1 MRGTTVRRVPV
12 ARGSSWRSLAVL
24 AVVMCLAATHSAA
37 GPQAELR
44 GGSNYF
50 TYRVDADCTREPY
63 GVVNGYDQAP
73 ELIRDQLAQMARAG
87 QKRLRIPVFHHR
99 GADSGTVMDST
110 GGGISRANLSNL
122 RELLKDVRAAGFD
135 AVEIAFF
142 PKDANDPAEWKEF
155 DRGLYEENLAVIRQ
169 VRAEVVR
176 SGVPYVL
183 DLLNEGAPADGE
195 DILLRY
201 DKALWQDYRRTF
213 GTSDTVGFSMM
224 VWIAG
229 RVPHLPSVYG
239 DEPPAVLEVHLYGQ
253 EGNGDEYR
261 QFMDADAAL
270 DALGYRQPLIVG
282 EAYYDDAEA
291 ADGIRRAVADGDRPV
306 RYLTQWP
313 LPRQSRCPAADVAP
327 PAAYGA
333 YAAAGF

>member
-1 MRGTTVRRVPV
+1 M
-12 ARGSSWRSLAVL
+12 LAS
-24 AVVMCLAATHSAA
+24 MTCLAGATRPAA
-37 GPQAELR
+37 VPRAEVG

-63 GVVNGYDQAP
+63 GVVNSYDRAP
-73 ELIRDQLAQMARAG
+73 DVIRDQLAQLVRAG

-99 GADSGTVMDST
+99 GADSGTVMDSAD
-110 GGGISRANLSNL
+110 GGLSRGNLRNL
-122 RELLKDVRAAGFD
+122 RELLSDVKRAGFQG
-135 AVEIAFF
+135 VEVAFF
-142 PKDANDPAEWKEF
+142 PKDANDPAEWKTF
-155 DRGLYEENLAVIRQ
+155 DRALYAENRAVIRQ

-176 SGVPYVL
+176 SGLPYVL
-183 DLLNEGAPADGE
+183 DLLNEGAPADGQ
-195 DILLRY
+195 DVLLRY
-201 DKALWQDYRRTF
+201 DRTLWQDYRREF
-213 GTSDTVGFSMM
+213 GTSDTVGFSMT

-239 DEPPAVLEVHLYGQ
+239 QEPPKVLEVHLYGQ

-291 ADGIRRAVADGDRPV
+291 ADGIRRAMRDGDRPV
-306 RYLTQWP
+306 RHLTQWP
-313 LPRQSRCPAADVAP
+313 WPRQARCPAADVAP
-327 PAAYGA
+327 PAAWSA
-333 YAAAGF
+333 YRTAGF